1 MRLALVRHGCPLHVS
16 CVAGGDHSIPLR
28 GSDGFRSRRST
39 VCSDSP
45 ARTWRWSLRHPS
57 PAPPLWVKPANPDIL
72 PGLQT
77 CKVIRNTHVSSEF
90 ESSLLLCQSGTGGGA
105 AANIKCYRQCI
116 FDPGADAILTQP
128 SSLKAKF
135 YNSFGA
141 RNWVNEIPA
150 CGWKMHRQQHEAA
163 GARSMGLCLE
173 RHLVIYLQDKTAALS
188 WSPPTGCEADKGRA
202 VLVGDPL

>member
-1 MRLALVRHGCPLHVS
+1 MAFAHDDQRFVPIHQREHGDGAFDIRH
-16 CVAGGDHSIPLR
+16 
-28 GSDGFRSRRST
+28 
-39 VCSDSP
+39 
-45 ARTWRWSLRHPS
+45 RHL
-57 PAPPLWVKPANPDIL
+57 PLWVKPANPDIL

-90 ESSLLLCQSGTGGGA
+90 ESSLLLCQSGTGGGT

-150 CGWKMHRQQHEAA
+150 CGWKMHRQQHEAV

-173 RHLVIYLQDKTAALS
+173 RHLVIYLQDKTAVLS
-188 WSPPTGCEADKGRA
+188 WSPPAGCEADKGRA